1 MVRKIRTIVVL
12 GVLISSLNFGAAQA
26 ANQSADRNPSNN
38 NVACTNTQ
46 SAKSAPTSNSRA
58 STCNTA
64 PQVISISLSSN
75 NPSVGLQIS
84 ATPVVTGTPV
94 PTISYQWRRNGIN
107 ISLATGSSY
116 TVSSQDIG
124 SSISVRVTATNI
136 AGTASLN
143 SASTNVVP
151 NPGEAPQI
159 TGASI
164 QCNSSPCY
172 VGTNYPSSLYISATV
187 TGTPMPTLTYQWFS
201 DGVVSNVT
209 SNNFILSDS
218 DTGKQITGIITATN
232 DLGSISSTV
241 NYVVPLQFQFD
252 GFGDSVNMFSNLPSG
267 VSFDVCES
275 DNATN
280 CITFNSSTSKYSVK
294 TLSLSG
300 LNRYLTATFYNSS
313 TDFSTY
319 KFFIYLTARA
329 QTSPFTQETT
339 FIPDVL
345 TAPRVDFTSSG
356 QTYSSVRTF
365 SNGNY
370 IKLFVNSYP

>member
-1 MVRKIRTIVVL
+1 MGSKIRVL
-12 GVLISSLNFGAAQA
+12 FIIGALISSSIYGV
-26 ANQSADRNPSNN
+26 ANASQGSNRNPSNN
-38 NVACTNTQ
+38 NVACTQTQ
-46 SAKSAPTSNSRA
+46 SSKSAPNSNSRA
-58 STCNTA
+58 TTCNTA
-64 PQVISISLSSN
+64 PQIISISLSNN
-75 NPSVGLQIS
+75 NPIVGIQIV
-84 ATPVVTGTPV
+84 ATPVVIGTPA

-116 TVSSQDIG
+116 TVTSQDIG

-143 SASTNVVP
+143 SASTSEVP
-151 NPGEAPQI
+151 NPGEVPQI
-159 TGASI
+159 TEASI
-164 QCNSSPCY
+164 QCNAAPCY

-187 TGTPMPTLTYQWFS
+187 TGTPTPALTYQWFS

-209 SNNFILSDS
+209 SNNYVLSDS

-241 NYVVPLQFQFD
+241 NYVVPLQIQFA
-252 GFGDSVNMFSNLPSG
+252 GFGDSFNMFSNLPSG

-275 DNATN
+275 GNATN
-280 CITFNSSTSKYSVK
+280 CITLNSSISQYSVK

-319 KFFIYLTARA
+319 KFFIYLSARA
-329 QTSPFTQETT
+329 QTSPFATETT

-370 IKLFVNSYP
+370 ISLFVNSYP